1 MSTQKMEIFR
11 GLSPI
16 ALMAVLAL
24 PSVLEAQSGGVSL
37 ALGTE
42 GPTAELEDLEGNA
55 VSLLDYVEAGKPAV
69 LEFWATW
76 CEQCEALQPQF
87 DELQARY
94 GEQVSV
100 VAIAVGVSQ
109 SVRRVKR
116 HIADHDP
123 GYPYL
128 FDKRGAAVRAYNAT
142 TTSIVVVLDSD
153 GKVAYTGVGTDQ
165 DVIGAVELLLDG

>member
-1 MSTQKMEIFR
+1 MSTQKMELFR

-16 ALMAVLAL
+16 VLIAVLAL

-37 ALGTE
+37 ALGTK
-42 GPTAELEDLEGNA
+42 GPTAELEDLEGNT

-165 DVIGAVELLLDG
+165 NVIGAVESLLDG

>member
-24 PSVLEAQSGGVSL
+24 PSALEAQSGGVSL

-100 VAIAVGVSQ
+100 VAVAVGVSQ